1 MTVSEFRIVL
11 RELPADQAAHVPYEV
26 FAELFPPGEPDDDA
40 RERAYRFA
48 KKMAVSSITVR
59 RQARYCL
66 QRRSPIPRCAIV

>member
-11 RELPADQAAHVPYEV
+11 RELPAGQAAHVPYEV

-48 KKMAVSSITVR
+48 KENGCIIDNRPASGEVLFAKR
-59 RQARYCL
+59 
-66 QRRSPIPRCAIV
+66 